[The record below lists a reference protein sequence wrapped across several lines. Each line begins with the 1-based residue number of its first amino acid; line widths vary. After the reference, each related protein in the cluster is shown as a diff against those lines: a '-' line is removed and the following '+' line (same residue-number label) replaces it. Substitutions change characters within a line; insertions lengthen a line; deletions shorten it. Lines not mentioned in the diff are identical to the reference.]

1 MTSHHWTISP
11 ICASDTFAAGAADT
25 WTGTWTEALRAVRR
39 ALLDEQLPD
48 VQLAI
53 DGRPEAVFS
62 PGRDA
67 SGALD
72 PQEVTAALVEMHQ
85 GATAHLIADQ
95 LTAPA

>member
-1 MTSHHWTISP
+1 MTSHHWTIS
-11 ICASDTFAAGAADT
+11 AVGAGEAFDAGVADT
-25 WTGTWTEALRAVRR
+25 WTDTWTEALRAARR
-39 ALLDEQLPD
+39 ALLDEQLSD
-48 VQLAI
+48 LQLAI
-53 DGRPEAVFS
+53 DGRPEAILC

-72 PQEVTAALVEMHQ
+72 PAEVTADLAEMHQ